1 MSLINGPKN
10 VRGNASKSAFGRAR
24 RGGTLLWAVAA
35 LGVAAAMA
43 PLFVSLCGSL
53 CRLTARGGYRLIA
66 TQRGSAELER
76 LRAEGGAA
84 RSEEITV
91 KELPSG
97 KAVIALRP
105 GPAPSLREAEVRL
118 VWRENGATAQAR
130 WTTLIAQ

>member
-1 MSLINGPKN
+1 MS
-10 VRGNASKSAFGRAR
+10 SAVGAMHVSVNRSRSVFKRAR

-43 PLFVSLCGSL
+43 PLFASLCGSL

-76 LRAEGGAA
+76 LRAAGGAA
-84 RSEEITV
+84 KAEELTV

-97 KAVIALRP
+97 KAVIALQP
-105 GPAPSLREAEVRL
+105 GPAPNLREAEVRL
-118 VWRENGATAQAR
+118 VWQENGATAQAR
-130 WTTLIAQ
+130 WTTLIAR

>member
-1 MSLINGPKN
+1 MPLTNGPKN
-10 VRGNASKSAFGRAR
+10 LKANSLRSPRRRAR

-76 LRAEGGAA
+76 LRAAGRAA
-84 RSEEITV
+84 KSEELTV

-118 VWRENGATAQAR
+118 VWQENGATAQAR